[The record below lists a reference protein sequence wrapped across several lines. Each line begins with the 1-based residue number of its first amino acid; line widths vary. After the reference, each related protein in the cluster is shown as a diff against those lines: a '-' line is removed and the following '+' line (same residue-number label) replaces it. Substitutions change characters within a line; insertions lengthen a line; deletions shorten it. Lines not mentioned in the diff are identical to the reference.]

1 MKEGE
6 IDNQCTWLAAV
17 PQEHC
22 HSIQSKHLG
31 VDFQASGLF
40 HLRHLPVQKDI
51 FLNTVLGIT

>member
-1 MKEGE
+1 MKEGD

-40 HLRHLPVQKDI
+40 HL
-51 FLNTVLGIT
+51 